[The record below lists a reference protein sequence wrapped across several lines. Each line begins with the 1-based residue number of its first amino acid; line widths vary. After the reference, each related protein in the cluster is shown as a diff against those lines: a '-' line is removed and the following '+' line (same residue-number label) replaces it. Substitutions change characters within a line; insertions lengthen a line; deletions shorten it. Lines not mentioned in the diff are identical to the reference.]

1 MIKKLRARKTERL
14 ARQRHVRL
22 MSVAEHLIR
31 EAVLK
36 PTTSPEQ
43 VTAMQVACLAFA
55 RHEMRIDE
63 AEAADY
69 LAAAL
74 VERGYSTD
82 HWPAVSA

>member
-14 ARQRHVRL
+14 ARQRHNRL
-22 MSVAEHLIR
+22 MSAAEHLIR

-43 VTAMQVACLAFA
+43 VTATQVACLAFA

-74 VERGYSTD
+74 VERGYNTD
-82 HWPAVSA
+82 HMPAVPA